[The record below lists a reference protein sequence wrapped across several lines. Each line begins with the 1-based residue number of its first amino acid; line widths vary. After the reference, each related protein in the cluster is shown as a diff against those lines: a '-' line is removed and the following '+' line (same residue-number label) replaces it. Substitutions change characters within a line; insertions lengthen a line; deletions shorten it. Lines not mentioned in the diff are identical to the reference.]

1 MDQKSNDTPL
11 LPGPEEILQTITSR
25 YQEFSQT
32 GALSGIL
39 LLIAAGIAVAWANSA
54 GADFYFELWNAP
66 FEIRLAGFT
75 LEEPLLIWVN
85 DGLMGIFFFYVGLEI
100 KREIKVGELS
110 QPGQAVLPIIAALG
124 GILAPAA
131 IFLFL
136 SGGSGPESE
145 GWGVPMAT
153 DIAFSLGL
161 LMLLGKRVPDG
172 IKIFLTAFA
181 IVDDLAAV
189 IVIAVFYS
197 EGVHLAMLAWA
208 GVFYGLMWLLNARN
222 VRSGMAYFLLAT
234 VMWYFFLKSGVHP
247 TIAGILAAL
256 AIPANTQLRMKH
268 FVQRSRSSLYQFWD
282 EKSNEL
288 RQFLTSAQLNAI
300 DDMNENIEKVQP
312 PLQRLENALHRQV
325 SFFIMPVFAL
335 ANAGV
340 ALQSPDGDTAVGNLT
355 WYVFLSL
362 LLGKAIGIFLF
373 SWLGVKLK
381 LAGLPSGA
389 NWINMIGVGLL
400 GGVGFTMS
408 LFIAGLAFTDPE
420 LLSQAKIGILF
431 GSAVAGLAGVAVLR
445 LSLKKEG
452 AEVNNKSR
460 RGE

>member
-153 DIAFSLGL
+153 DIAF
-161 LMLLGKRVPDG
+161 
-172 IKIFLTAFA
+172 
-181 IVDDLAAV
+181 
-189 IVIAVFYS
+189 
-197 EGVHLAMLAWA
+197 
-208 GVFYGLMWLLNARN
+208 
-222 VRSGMAYFLLAT
+222 
-234 VMWYFFLKSGVHP
+234 
-247 TIAGILAAL
+247 
-256 AIPANTQLRMKH
+256 
-268 FVQRSRSSLYQFWD
+268 
-282 EKSNEL
+282 
-288 RQFLTSAQLNAI
+288 
-300 DDMNENIEKVQP
+300 
-312 PLQRLENALHRQV
+312 
-325 SFFIMPVFAL
+325 
-335 ANAGV
+335 
-340 ALQSPDGDTAVGNLT
+340 
-355 WYVFLSL
+355 
-362 LLGKAIGIFLF
+362 
-373 SWLGVKLK
+373 
-381 LAGLPSGA
+381 
-389 NWINMIGVGLL
+389 
-400 GGVGFTMS
+400 
-408 LFIAGLAFTDPE
+408 
-420 LLSQAKIGILF
+420 
-431 GSAVAGLAGVAVLR
+431 
-445 LSLKKEG
+445 
-452 AEVNNKSR
+452 
-460 RGE
+460 